1 MAARPDPQSAPLTDN
16 ARRFLAEPNVASVA
30 TVDADGA
37 PRQVVVWFR
46 LDPDDRIL
54 LNSRTPRRWCE
65 NLRRDGRVAISVVD
79 EHDPYRW
86 LGITGVV
93 EEVIDDVAQSREHIV
108 ELAHRYHP
116 EGPTESS
123 IAMFRTQPRV
133 TFLVRVTG
141 MHDHLEDD

>member
-1 MAARPDPQSAPLTDN
+1 MPDPVPSPTVLSDA
-16 ARRFLAEPNVASVA
+16 ARRFLAEPNIASVA
-30 TVDADGA
+30 TVDPDGA

-54 LNSRTPRRWCE
+54 LNGRTPRRWCE
-65 NLRRDGRVAISVVD
+65 NLRRDGRVAISVVAGD
-79 EHDPYRW
+79 DPYRW
-86 LGITGVV
+86 LGITGLV
-93 EEVIDDVAQSREHIV
+93 EEVIDDVTRSREDIV

-123 IAMFRTQPRV
+123 LALFRSQPRI

-141 MHDHLEDD
+141 VHDHLEDD

>member
-1 MAARPDPQSAPLTDN
+1 MPDPGSSPLTDN
-16 ARRFLAEPNVASVA
+16 ARRFLAEPNIASVA
-30 TVDADGA
+30 TVDPDGA

-65 NLRRDGRVAISVVD
+65 NLKRDGRVAMSVVD
-79 EHDPYRW
+79 ERDPYRW

-93 EEVIDDVAQSREHIV
+93 EEVIEDVERSREDIV

-116 EGPTESS
+116 EGPTEAS
-123 IAMFRTQPRV
+123 IALFRSQPRV
-133 TFLVRVTG
+133 SFLVRVTG
-141 MHDHLEDD
+141 IHDHLEDD